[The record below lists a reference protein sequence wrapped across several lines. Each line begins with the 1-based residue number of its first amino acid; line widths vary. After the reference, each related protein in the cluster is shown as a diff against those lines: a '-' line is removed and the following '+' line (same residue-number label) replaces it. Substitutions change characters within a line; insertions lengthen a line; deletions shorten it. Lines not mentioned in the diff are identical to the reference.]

1 MEFLKKT
8 WVTIMAFVFIIIGV
22 VVLILGGTSVG
33 EINSV
38 VELIAG
44 VLSAI
49 GLLIVAIKK
58 LLQKKDTTNKQFLFM
73 FFFTAEKYMQPMSF
87 QLFIFFIFRMEK

>member
-44 VLSAI
+44 VLFAI

-58 LLQKKDTTNKQFLFM
+58 LLQKKDTTNK
-73 FFFTAEKYMQPMSF
+73 
-87 QLFIFFIFRMEK
+87 